1 MTMLKFSFYVCILY
15 VAYCGV
21 LFLMQ
26 RQMMFPHQMIETP
39 KETKNIPG
47 LEKIFLDTEQGK
59 TEAWFFPPVTKQ
71 RKIPCPAI
79 IFAHGNA
86 ELIDFWTEEFEPF
99 THIGIGVLLVEYPGY
114 GRSEGKASQRSVT
127 DVFVAAYNF
136 LVSRKKDIVDSS
148 RMILIGRS
156 IGGGAICQL
165 AAKQPSAALILM
177 STFTGARTL
186 AAKYLAPGFLVRD
199 TFDNLAVVRDYPGH
213 VLVVHGENDEV
224 IPYSHGVS
232 LYRAAKQGK
241 MIGYAAGHNDC
252 PPDWNLFRKEI
263 RAFLCEAGIIDPL
276 NIP

>member
-1 MTMLKFSFYVCILY
+1 MLKFSFYVCILY

-26 RQMMFPHQMIETP
+26 RQMMFPHQMTETP

-47 LEKIFLDTEQGK
+47 LEKIFLDTEHGK
-59 TEAWFFPPVTKQ
+59 TEAWFFPPVAKHG
-71 RKIPCPAI
+71 KVPCPAI

-86 ELIDFWTEEFEPF
+86 ELIDFWPEEFKPF
-99 THIGIGVLLVEYPGY
+99 THIGIGVMLVEYPGY
-114 GRSEGKASQRSVT
+114 GRSEGKSSQSSVT
-127 DVFVAAYNF
+127 DVFVSAYNF
-136 LVSRKKDIVDSS
+136 LVSRKKDIADSS
-148 RMILIGRS
+148 RIILAGRS
-156 IGGGAICQL
+156 VGGGAICQL

-177 STFTGARTL
+177 STFTGTRAL

-199 TFDNLAVVRDYPGH
+199 TFDNLAVVRVYKGP

-224 IPYSHGVS
+224 IPYSHGIS
-232 LYRAAKQGK
+232 LYRAAKHGK
-241 MIGYAAGHNDC
+241 LISYAAGHNDC

-263 RAFLCEAGIIDPL
+263 TDFLCEAKIIDPL